1 MVADLYICKESLAY
15 NGKDSLPD
23 IVRKLSIFQI
33 LLEKV
38 RQYSDENILFLL
50 KEKFFETILC
60 ADGSTIGSIFSD
72 YAGSLEKFGKDAYK
86 LLVSLLNY
94 CNTSVATLEDIKG
107 DLLSDNAESCSAIL
121 VINGIA
127 GLENNHQVLSNVGDW
142 LRFRRFFLGKYPG
155 DVDFFLAESKKYF
168 PELCICPG
176 TKPGLSKVLPSHHK
190 QIVGYLSVLNDYL
203 ISDFEDYGNT
213 CMPEFLKWFALKHS
227 LDDSSFEGKKDDKF
241 SFSFGTGAVAYCES
255 HLKMFKDDK
264 GNRNQHCRIYFKP
277 PLKGDKIVYV
287 GSICQHL

>member
-1 MVADLYICKESLAY
+1 MVADLYICKESFAY

-38 RQYSDENILFLL
+38 RQYSDENVLFLSK
-50 KEKFFETILC
+50 KEYIEATLC
-60 ADGSTIGSIFSD
+60 ADGSTIEAIISD
-72 YAGSLEKFGKDAYK
+72 YDGALKKIGKEAYK
-86 LLVSLLNY
+86 LLLSIYDY
-94 CNTSVATLEDIKG
+94 CRPTQATLEDIKEYLIL
-107 DLLSDNAESCSAIL
+107 DDANDCSAIL
-121 VINGIA
+121 VINGIV
-127 GLENNHQVLSNVGDW
+127 GLESSQQVLSNVKEW